1 MAYKNG
7 NYIAFVGCG
16 TTDVSKN
23 DRGLF
28 EIVKIW
34 GEEKGFKFVNSH
46 DKTYQVKDTSSKET
60 LYSRLRERLNN
71 SKNMVLLVSEKTR
84 KYCSEILEYELNYG
98 ISKSLPI
105 IVVIKDY
112 DTIKNVDYQH
122 KRLLPKILEDNLN
135 NIPTLFIPFKKNA
148 LKKALDEKFDIDNL
162 RLKNDIYILDIE
174 KESWD

>member
-1 MAYKNG
+1 MTYKNG

-34 GEEKGFKFVNSH
+34 GKEKDFEFINSH

-60 LYSRLRERLNN
+60 LYSRLRKRLNN
-71 SKNMVLLVSEKTR
+71 SKNIVLLVSEKTR
-84 KYCSEILEYELNYG
+84 KYCSEILEYELNYA
-98 ISKSLPI
+98 ISSHLPI
-105 IVVIKDY
+105 IVVIEDY
-112 DTIKNVDYQH
+112 DIIKKVDCRH
-122 KRLLPKILEDNLN
+122 KKLLPKLLEDNLN
-135 NIPTLFIPFKKNA
+135 KIPTLFIPFKKKA
-148 LKKALDEKFDIDNL
+148 LKEALSEKFDIHNL
-162 RLKNDIYILDIE
+162 ELENYIYSYTN

>member
-84 KYCSEILEYELNYG
+84 KYCSEILEYELNYA
-98 ISKSLPI
+98 ISNHLPI
-105 IVVIKDY
+105 IVVIEDY
-112 DTIKNVDYQH
+112 DIIKKVDCRH
-122 KRLLPKILEDNLN
+122 KRLLPELLEDNLN
-135 NIPTLFIPFKKNA
+135 KIPTLFIPFKKKA
-148 LKKALDEKFDIDNL
+148 LKEALSEKFDIHNL
-162 RLKNDIYILDIE
+162 GLENYIYSYTN

>member
-46 DKTYQVKDTSSKET
+46 DKTYQVKDTSSRET
-60 LYSRLRERLNN
+60 LYSRLRERLND
-71 SKNMVLLVSEKTR
+71 SKNIVLLVSEKTR
-84 KYCSEILEYELNYG
+84 KYCSEILEYELNYA
-98 ISKSLPI
+98 ISNHLP
-105 IVVIKDY
+105 VIAVFQGY
-112 DTIKNVDYQH
+112 NTIKVANYQY
-122 KRLLPKILEDNLN
+122 KSLLPKVLEDNLN
-135 NIPTLFIPFKKNA
+135 NIPTLFVPFKKKA
-148 LKKALDEKFDIDNL
+148 LKRALDEKFDIHNSKL
-162 RLKNDIYILDIE
+162 ENTIYTYRE
-174 KESWD
+174 TESWD